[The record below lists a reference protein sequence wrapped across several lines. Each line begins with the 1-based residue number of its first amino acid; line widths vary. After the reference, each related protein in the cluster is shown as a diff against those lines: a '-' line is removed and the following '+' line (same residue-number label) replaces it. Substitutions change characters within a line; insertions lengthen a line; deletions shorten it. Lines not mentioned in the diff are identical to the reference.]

1 MPHRIL
7 IVDDEPHIV
16 ELVRVCLEDPGL
28 ELLEARDGEV
38 GLAMAR
44 QLQPDLILLD
54 IMMPRMDGF
63 EVCRALKEDPRTREI
78 PVVML
83 TAKGLEADRLKA
95 REAGADAYMTKPFSP
110 MKLHAEVR
118 EHLARRSKA
127 DAS

>member
-16 ELVRVCLEDPGL
+16 ELVRVCLEDPGF
-28 ELLEARDGEV
+28 ELLEARDGEA

-54 IMMPRMDGF
+54 VMMPRMDGF
-63 EVCRALKEDPRTREI
+63 EVCRALKEDPRTKGI

-83 TAKGLEADRLKA
+83 TAKGLEPDRLRG
-95 REAGADAYMTKPFSP
+95 RESGADGYMSKPFSP

-118 EHLARRSKA
+118 ERLARRPEA
-127 DAS
+127 TAS